1 MRSNI
6 QVPVSFGRD
15 ETQLLEMLN
24 AGTKRICITR
34 SAWVKQKITVMTNPF
49 AQIKD
54 TVTIEMLLQVAKK
67 NRQNPIKMI
76 ENLVIDAYR
85 KLNNK

>member
-1 MRSNI
+1 
-6 QVPVSFGRD
+6 
-15 ETQLLEMLN
+15 
-24 AGTKRICITR
+24 
-34 SAWVKQKITVMTNPF
+34 MTNPF

>member
-1 MRSNI
+1 
-6 QVPVSFGRD
+6 
-15 ETQLLEMLN
+15 
-24 AGTKRICITR
+24 
-34 SAWVKQKITVMTNPF
+34 MTNPF
-49 AQIKD
+49 TQIND

-67 NRQNPIKMI
+67 NRQTPIKMI